1 MRAPTNIPDL
11 DFPTMPQPLIS
22 VIIPS
27 YNCARYIAA
36 ALHSALD
43 QDYPH
48 KEILVVDDGSTDNS
62 LDILRSF
69 GKRIRVITQA
79 NAGAAAARNTGLQA
93 AQGEYIA
100 FLDADDLWL
109 PGKLTAQANYL
120 AAHPETGLVYSA
132 WQEWHARADGEF
144 DPPAPVPEAAN
155 PSVEIVPEESG
166 WMYNRLL
173 LDCAIHTTTAM
184 IRSKIAREVGMF
196 DVNLRR
202 GQDYDYWLRVSR
214 ITPIHKLKA
223 VLSLYRI
230 HRESITRKPHAANYG
245 YLVIKHALDR
255 WGRVG
260 PDGSVTP
267 KREVDQVLARMWFG
281 YGYTHY
287 IAGDCALAVN
297 AFQRCIVHRPFWYS
311 GWVYWFK
318 SSVKW
323 LKQRIIGK

>member
-1 MRAPTNIPDL
+1 MTPL
-11 DFPTMPQPLIS
+11 PLIS
-22 VIIPS
+22 VIVPS

-36 ALHSALD
+36 ALGSALD
-43 QDYPH
+43 QNYPN

-62 LDILRSF
+62 LDILQSF
-69 GKRIRVITQA
+69 GERIRVITQV
-79 NAGAAAARNTGLQA
+79 NAGAAAARNAGLQA
-93 AQGEYIA
+93 AKGEYIA
-100 FLDADDLWL
+100 FLDADDLWW

-120 AAHPETGLVYSA
+120 GTHPDVGLVYSA
-132 WQEWHARADGEF
+132 WQEWHARADGDF
-144 DPPAPVPEAAN
+144 DPPPAPEISPTPAD
-155 PSVEIVPEESG
+155 IVPEESG

-184 IRSKIAREVGMF
+184 IRSNVAHDVGRF
-196 DVNLRR
+196 DVSLRR

-214 ITPIHKLKA
+214 VTPIHKLKA

-230 HRESITRKPHAANYG
+230 HRESITRKPHVANYG
-245 YLVIKHALDR
+245 YLVIKNALDR

-267 KREVDQVLARMWFG
+267 KRAVDRVLARMWFG

-287 IAGDCALAVN
+287 IAGDTALAVN
-297 AFQRCIVHRPFWYS
+297 AFQHCIQHRPFWYS
-311 GWVYWFK
+311 GWVYWIK

-323 LKQRIIGK
+323 LKQRVAGK